1 MGLLVA
7 AVELV
12 GFDGTDDGDLV
23 AGAGLVGPGGRGDEL
38 DGALRGG
45 DHEQA
50 LGAVV
55 GVAVNGQVGDHG
67 PGDGQFLPFLPEPL
81 VGCRLLPVG
90 QIEGSVESLVGRN
103 GRAEQPQLARPDG
116 GGTQRGGEVRFVSV
130 VTGEVFQQLGDRL
143 NTRVKVTLG
152 ASKGQI
158 VIDFAT
164 VADLNRILGELG
176 QPGFR
181 K

>member
-116 GGTQRGGEVRFVSV
+116 GGTFSVVRTPEISRRALIVEIFSTVAWYWSGVSV
-130 VTGEVFQQLGDRL
+130 HV
-143 NTRVKVTLG
+143 
-152 ASKGQI
+152 
-158 VIDFAT
+158 
-164 VADLNRILGELG
+164 
-176 QPGFR
+176 
-181 K
+181 